1 MADDPIIPRPDQ
13 ALGPGVE
20 SLVALRPA
28 AQAFIDAGRYGN
40 VFAGWRAQLALVV
53 QRLVREIE
61 ASRLETATG
70 EALRDLCAS
79 EFDTVLD
86 MAPRA
91 SLGTANL
98 IREVDGGPGVI
109 PKGTRFRRGATSDP
123 LLPRTEASYVS
134 SQDVVVPQ
142 GLFHVPVPIVATR
155 TGAFANTPA
164 GLTAQGQ
171 PFGLTDIQLADTLF
185 DKGFSVDTATSA
197 GGSDGVTDDV
207 LRAAAQA
214 YAVGRYA
221 PTVGAILAQ
230 AILTGATHV
239 AVVED
244 PSAAVSNVLALDV
257 SWASSPSWRAVL
269 QTAVQDQGFGLRAV
283 VFDGVN
289 QFVRVKADVT
299 LRREA
304 NVTDYS
310 SVTAALTA
318 AATAYFS
325 TRPDWYTWRLAALQA
340 TLTRAHPAIRACTA
354 VTVIDAAPAGDPLG
368 EPPTTPNVS
377 TGAIHWALAPG
388 AVQVTFN

>member
-1 MADDPIIPRPDQ
+1 MSDPPIIPRPDQ
-13 ALGPGVE
+13 AVGAGVE
-20 SLVALRPA
+20 ALVALRPA
-28 AQAFIDAGRYGN
+28 AQGFIDTGRYGN
-40 VFAGWRAQLALVV
+40 VLAGWRAELALVV

-79 EFDTVLD
+79 EFDTVLPL
-86 MAPRA
+86 APIA
-91 SLGTANL
+91 SIGTANL

-109 PKGTRFRRGATSDP
+109 PKGTRFRRAATSDP

-134 SQDVVVPQ
+134 SLDIVVPQ

-155 TGAFANTPA
+155 QGAFGNTPA

-171 PFGLTDIQLADTLF
+171 PFGLSDIELADTLF
-185 DKGFSVDTATSA
+185 DKGFSVDSATTA
-197 GGSDGVTDDV
+197 GGSDGLTDDV

-221 PTVGAILAQ
+221 PTTGAILAQ
-230 AILTGATHV
+230 VILAGATHV

-244 PSAAVSNVLALDV
+244 TTAAVSNVLALDV
-257 SWASSPSWRAVL
+257 SWASSPAWRAVL
-269 QTAVQDQGFGLRAV
+269 QTAVQDQGFGLRAT

-289 QFVRVKADVT
+289 QFVRVKADVA

-304 NVTDYS
+304 HVTDPS
-310 SVTAALTA
+310 SVLAALTT
-318 AATAYFS
+318 AATAYFT
-325 TRPDWYTWRLAALQA
+325 TRPDWYTWRTAALKA
-340 TLTRAHPAIRACTA
+340 ALTRAHPAIRACTS
-354 VTVIDAAPAGDPLG
+354 VTVIDAAPTGDPLR
-368 EPPTTPNVS
+368 EPPVTPDLS
-377 TGAIHWALAPG
+377 TGAIHWAIAPG